1 MDAAIERALDPE
13 IFIIPIPPR
22 PPGVA
27 MAAIVEF
34 IILLKA
40 EQLVQL
46 LPLRIIFFR
55 ENHKFSHIP
64 LSPTFSSNTMI
75 IL

>member
-1 MDAAIERALDPE
+1 MAAAIERALDPE

-34 IILLKA
+34 S
-40 EQLVQL
+40 
-46 LPLRIIFFR
+46 IFLITSTAAVADYF
-55 ENHKFSHIP
+55 F
-64 LSPTFSSNTMI
+64 
-75 IL
+75 

>member
-34 IILLKA
+34 S
-40 EQLVQL
+40 
-46 LPLRIIFFR
+46 IFLITPPR
-55 ENHKFSHIP
+55 TIAKQNCK
-64 LSPTFSSNTMI
+64 
-75 IL
+75 